1 MENRFRRA
9 CRNIFHLGVK
19 ELLGL
24 WRDPLML
31 ILILYSFSLGIYVG
45 AKAQP
50 DSLTKAAIAVV
61 DEDHSPLSER
71 LTDSFM
77 PPMFLKP
84 VEISRPE
91 IDPSMDKGKYTFVV
105 VFPNDFYRD
114 VLAGKSPSVQ
124 VNVDATR
131 MSQAFTGSGYIQ
143 QIIDMETTRFLRD
156 QQPQQENQPLTEL
169 ALRNRF
175 NPNLTQSWFAS
186 AVQLINNI
194 SMLAIILTGAALI
207 RERESGTLEH
217 LLVLPLNSF
226 EIMASKIWSM
236 ALVVLVAA
244 VLSQLLIVE
253 WLMGVPMEGSRLLFV
268 LGMATYLFAV
278 TSLGI
283 FLACVAQNMPQ
294 LGILLILVL
303 LPMEMLS
310 GGTTPLESMP
320 TVIQKIMSFS
330 PTTQFVSFCQALLYR
345 SAGIEVVWKQLL
357 ALLGIG
363 MAFFWYSWMRFKRS
377 VA

>member
-1 MENRFRRA
+1 
-9 CRNIFHLGVK
+9 
-19 ELLGL
+19 
-24 WRDPLML
+24 
-31 ILILYSFSLGIYVG
+31 
-45 AKAQP
+45 
-50 DSLTKAAIAVV
+50 V

-77 PPMFLKP
+77 PPMFLPPK
-84 VEISRPE
+84 EISRAE
-91 IDPSMDKGKYTFVV
+91 IDPDMDKGKYTFVV
-105 VFPNDFYRD
+105 VFPTNFYRD
-114 VLAGKSPSVQ
+114 VLAGKDPAVQ

-143 QIIDMETTRFLRD
+143 QIIALETGRFIREA
-156 QQPQQENQPLTEL
+156 QQSDRAQLTEL
-169 ALRNRF
+169 ALRDRF

-186 AVQLINNI
+186 AVQLIDNI

-207 RERESGTLEH
+207 RERENGTLEH

-226 EIMASKIWSM
+226 EIMISKIWSM
-236 ALVVLVAA
+236 GAVVLAAA
-244 VLSQLLIVE
+244 VLSQLLVIE
-253 WLMGVPMEGSRLLFV
+253 WMMGVPMEGNRLLFI
-268 LGMATYLFAV
+268 LGMAMYLFAV

-310 GGTTPLESMP
+310 GGMTPLESMP
-320 TVIQKIMSFS
+320 TAIQKIMMFS

-345 SAGIEVVWKQLL
+345 GAGLNVVWKELL

-363 MAFFWYSWMRFKRS
+363 AAFFWCSWLRFKRS

>member
-1 MENRFRRA
+1 MERIRQMI
-9 CRNIFHLGVK
+9 RNIFHLGVK

-24 WRDPLML
+24 WRDPLMM
-31 ILILYSFSLGIYVG
+31 ILIVYSFSIGIYVG

-71 LTDSFM
+71 LTDSFL

-84 VEISRPE
+84 AEISRQE
-91 IDPSMDKGKYTFVV
+91 IDTAMDKGKYTFVV
-105 VFPNDFYRD
+105 VFPSNFYRD
-114 VLAGKSPSVQ
+114 VLAGRNPAVQ

-143 QIIDMETTRFLRD
+143 QIIALETGRFLRD
-156 QQPQQENQPLTEL
+156 RQQTGGTPLTEL
-169 ALRNRF
+169 ALRDRF

-207 RERESGTLEH
+207 RERECGTLEH

-226 EIMASKIWSM
+226 EIMVSKIWSM
-236 ALVVLVAA
+236 ALVVLVASI
-244 VLSQLLIVE
+244 LSQLLIVE
-253 WLMGVPMEGSRLLFV
+253 WLMGVPMEGSRLLFI
-268 LGMATYLFAV
+268 LGLTMYLFAV

-283 FLACVAQNMPQ
+283 FLACIAQNMPQ

-310 GGTTPLESMP
+310 GGSTPLESMP
-320 TVIQKIMSFS
+320 VVIQKIMLFS

-345 SAGIEVVWKQLL
+345 SAGWNVVWKELL
-357 ALLGIG
+357 ALFGIG
-363 MAFFWYSWMRFKRS
+363 AAFFWYSWLRFKRS

>member
-1 MENRFRRA
+1 MNRFKSM
-9 CRNIFHLGVK
+9 CRNIFHLGIK

-24 WRDPLML
+24 WRDPMML
-31 ILILYSFSLGIYVG
+31 ILIVYSFTLGIYVG

-50 DSLTKAAIAVV
+50 DSLTNAAIAVV

-71 LTDSFM
+71 LTDAFL
-77 PPMFLKP
+77 PPMFLRPK
-84 VEISRPE
+84 EISGQE
-91 IDPSMDKGKYTFVV
+91 IDPLMDKGKYTFVV
-105 VFPNDFYRD
+105 TFPSNFYRD
-114 VLAGKSPSVQ
+114 VLAGKCPTVQ
-124 VNVDATR
+124 VSVDATR

-143 QIIDMETTRFLRD
+143 EIINDETDRFIRETQDGQSDLAGMELRD
-156 QQPQQENQPLTEL
+156 
-169 ALRNRF
+169 RF
-175 NPNLTQSWFAS
+175 NPNLTQSWFAA

-207 RERESGTLEH
+207 RERENGTLEH

-226 EIMASKIWSM
+226 EIMMSKIWSM
-236 ALVVLVAA
+236 AVVVLVAA
-244 VLSQLLIVE
+244 VLSQLLIIE
-253 WLMGVPMEGSRLLFV
+253 WLMGVPIEGSRLLFI
-268 LGMATYLFAV
+268 LGLAMYLFAV

-283 FLACVAQNMPQ
+283 FLACVVQNMPQ

-320 TVIQKIMSFS
+320 ILIRRIVMFS
-330 PTTQFVSFCQALLYR
+330 PTTQFTSFCQALLYR
-345 SAGIEVVWKQLL
+345 NAGLEVVWKELL
-357 ALLGIG
+357 ALFGLGA
-363 MAFFWYSWMRFKRS
+363 AFFWYSWLRFKRS